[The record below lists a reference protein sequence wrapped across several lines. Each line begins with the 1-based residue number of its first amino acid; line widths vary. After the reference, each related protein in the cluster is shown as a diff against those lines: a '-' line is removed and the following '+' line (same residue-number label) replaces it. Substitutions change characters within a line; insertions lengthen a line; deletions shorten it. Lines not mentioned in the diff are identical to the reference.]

1 MLRKTALVAIGGN
14 SLIRAGEP
22 GSLEGELEQAA
33 STARAIAALVADGW
47 RLLVT
52 HGNGPQVGAALV
64 RSERAAAEV
73 YPLTL
78 NVCGAVTQGEIG
90 YVLQQALGRELAA
103 RPGRAAGGHGAH
115 AGGSGRERPGVLPSR
130 PSPSGPSTRR
140 TRPTTGGGGS
150 AGRSSRTPRAGSA
163 AWWPSPEPVE
173 VVEAEVI
180 RALVDRGVLVV
191 ALGGGGIPVVR
202 RGDCLVGVDAVIDK
216 DRASALLASR
226 LRVELLVISTDVDR
240 VCLDYRQPG
249 ERPLDEVTMEELER
263 HYRAGQFPPGSMGPK
278 IEAALRFLRDGG
290 GEVIITSP
298 ERLVDAVAGR
308 AGTHVLGSARAR
320 RRPCRRSSAAHGA
333 EWRLSCRSRERAAAS
348 EPRERRGAM
357 GPPQASV

>member
-1 MLRKTALVAIGGN
+1 VRPILRKTALVAIGGN

-22 GSLEGELEQAA
+22 ASLEGELQQASA
-33 STARAIAALVADGW
+33 TARAVAALVADGW

-64 RSERAAAEV
+64 RSERAAEEV

-103 RPGRAAGGHGAH
+103 RQVGRPVATVLTQVVVSETDAAFADPTKPIGPFYTASEAERRRQLGWTLVEDAAHGF
-115 AGGSGRERPGVLPSR
+115 
-130 PSPSGPSTRR
+130 RR
-140 TRPTTGGGGS
+140 VV
-150 AGRSSRTPRAGSA
+150 A
-163 AWWPSPEPVE
+163 SPEPIE

-202 RGDCLVGVDAVIDK
+202 RGDALVGVDAVIDK

-226 LRVELLVISTDVDR
+226 LRVELLVISTGVDR
-240 VCLDYRQPG
+240 VCLDYRKPG

-298 ERLVDAVAGR
+298 ERLAEAVAGR
-308 AGTHVLGSARAR
+308 AGTHVLGSARTR
-320 RRPCRRSSAAHGA
+320 TAAVPA
-333 EWRLSCRSRERAAAS
+333 ELGGT
-348 EPRERRGAM
+348 RG
-357 GPPQASV
+357 

>member
-64 RSERAAAEV
+64 RSERGADEV

-78 NVCGAVTQGEIG
+78 DVCGATTQGEIG
-90 YVLQQALGRELAA
+90 YVLQQAIGRELAA
-103 RPGRAAGGHGAH
+103 RQVGRPVATVLTQVVVAETDPAFAHPTKPIGPFYTAAEAE
-115 AGGSGRERPGVLPSR
+115 GRRRRFGWTLVEDTSR
-130 PSPSGPSTRR
+130 GFRR
-140 TRPTTGGGGS
+140 VV
-150 AGRSSRTPRAGSA
+150 A
-163 AWWPSPEPVE
+163 SPEPVE

-202 RGDCLVGVDAVIDK
+202 RGDRLVGVDAVIDK

-263 HYRAGQFPPGSMGPK
+263 YFRAGHFPPGSMGPK

-320 RRPCRRSSAAHGA
+320 G
-333 EWRLSCRSRERAAAS
+333 AAAV
-348 EPRERRGAM
+348 PV
-357 GPPQASV
+357 ASGLGGTRTS

>member
-1 MLRKTALVAIGGN
+1 VLRKTALVAIGGN

-22 GSLEGELEQAA
+22 GSLEGELEQATA
-33 STARAIAALVADGW
+33 TARAVAALVADGW

-64 RSERAAAEV
+64 RSERAAEEV

-103 RPGRAAGGHGAH
+103 REVGRPVATVLTQVVVAETDPAFAAPTKPIGPFYTAEE
-115 AGGSGRERPGVLPSR
+115 AER
-130 PSPSGPSTRR
+130 RR
-140 TRPTTGGGGS
+140 QKLGWTLVED
-150 AGRSSRTPRAGSA
+150 A
-163 AWWPSPEPVE
+163 ARGFRRVVASPEPLE

-191 ALGGGGIPVVR
+191 ALGGGGIPVIR
-202 RGDCLVGVDAVIDK
+202 RGDRLEGVDAVIDK

-240 VCLDYRQPG
+240 VYLDYREPG
-249 ERPLDEVTMEELER
+249 ERPLDVVTMEELER

-298 ERLVDAVAGR
+298 ERLAEAVAGR
-308 AGTHVLGSARAR
+308 AGTHVLGAERAR
-320 RRPCRRSSAAHGA
+320 TAAPVPA
-333 EWRLSCRSRERAAAS
+333 ELGG
-348 EPRERRGAM
+348 RRG
-357 GPPQASV
+357 